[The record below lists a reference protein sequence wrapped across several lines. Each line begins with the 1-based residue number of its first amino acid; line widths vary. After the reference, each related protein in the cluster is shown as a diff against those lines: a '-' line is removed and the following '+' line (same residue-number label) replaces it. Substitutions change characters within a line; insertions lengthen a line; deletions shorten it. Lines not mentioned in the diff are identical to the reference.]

1 MALAL
6 TNKRRWRFSLA
17 SLFFL
22 MFCLCGLFAGYRV
35 GYSEGKSGW
44 AKARL
49 IVKTYPVAD
58 LVSGAPSGSG
68 VQTIDF
74 KSLTDAIRVTVAPE
88 TWKRGGLGQGEMQPY
103 PANLSLIVALTN
115 DVHEQLSAMLGALR
129 QAQRA
134 VQTKTKKF

>member
-1 MALAL
+1 
-6 TNKRRWRFSLA
+6 
-17 SLFFL
+17 
-22 MFCLCGLFAGYRV
+22 MFCLSGLFAGYRV
-35 GYSEGKSGW
+35 GYWEGKSRG
-44 AKARL
+44 AKSQL

-58 LVSGAPSGSG
+58 LISGTPSSSG

-103 PANLSLIVALTN
+103 PANLSLIVAQTD

-134 VQTKTKKF
+134 AQAKTKKF